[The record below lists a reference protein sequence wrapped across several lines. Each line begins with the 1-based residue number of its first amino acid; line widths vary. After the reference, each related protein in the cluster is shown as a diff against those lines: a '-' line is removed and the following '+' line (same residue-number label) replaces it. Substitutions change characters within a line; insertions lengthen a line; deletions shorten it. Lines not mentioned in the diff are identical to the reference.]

1 VTPPFAGVW
10 LASNESRVLILICG
24 HVRTCCNLS
33 TRQTWYTMDTYE
45 VIRGRSNSAILNDL
59 QWFWRSSPPL
69 DNFLNRRP
77 ICVKTYK
84 ENAFTE
90 ELYSV
95 SCTLAY
101 NFSVRYTAN
110 LGHRESLVRTINNC
124 NMKTAT
130 LLLQSTNRKSSC
142 PIKQRRFRCIL
153 FSSWFNC
160 RRDRGSTVSIV

>member
-1 VTPPFAGVW
+1 VKTNSRNTDNFIIQKTRPMVTRLNCEICIIERSDAPFWNSGYDTGLLWHFSSSIFAGDT
-10 LASNESRVLILICG
+10 ESR
-24 HVRTCCNLS
+24 H
-33 TRQTWYTMDTYE
+33 
-45 VIRGRSNSAILNDL
+45 
-59 QWFWRSSPPL
+59 
-69 DNFLNRRP
+69 FLNRRP